1 MNPDPKPSQP
11 HTYTETVELKTVIK
25 NKSSQNLLDF
35 LSRRFHYLTPAQW
48 RERILDGRVTV
59 NERAASEGQPLRAGD
74 VVRYWTT
81 PWAEPEVRRDYR
93 VVYEDSTIF
102 VVSKPAPLPVHAIG
116 AYFKNT
122 LLSILRK
129 DIPEAEAYQLV
140 HRLDAETS
148 GLLLLVKD
156 KSLVYPFQK
165 MWSRDGLSPSPLAGE
180 GGVRGA
186 GDFVRKSYRA
196 IVFGRFASTQK
207 RFEGP
212 IGSDRESAVRMKL
225 KVDREKGKPSV
236 TEFELLETKGN
247 FSLVEARILT
257 GRTHQIRVHLEHLG
271 HPIVGDKL
279 YSGSD
284 ETFLHFYE
292 KGWDEWLQ
300 QKVIL
305 PRMALHACRLEF
317 THVKTGEKMV
327 FEDPMTEDLMAFWN
341 GLSAV

>member
-116 AYFKNT
+116 AYFQNT

-156 KSLVYPFQK
+156 KNLVYPFQK
-165 MWSRDGLSPSPLAGE
+165 QWE
-180 GGVRGA
+180 G
-186 GDFVRKSYRA
+186 DVRKNYRA
-196 IVFGRFASTQK
+196 IVFGAFSSTQK
-207 RFEGP
+207 RLDAP
-212 IGSDRESAVRMKL
+212 IGRNQESAVRMKL

-327 FEDPMTEDLMAFWN
+327 FEDPMPEDLMAFWN

>member
-35 LSRRFHYLTPAQW
+35 LSRRFHYLTPTQW

-116 AYFKNT
+116 AYFQNT

-156 KSLVYPFQK
+156 KNLVYPFQK
-165 MWSRDGLSPSPLAGE
+165 QWE
-180 GGVRGA
+180 G
-186 GDFVRKSYRA
+186 DVRKNYRA
-196 IVFGRFASTQK
+196 IVFGAFSSTQK
-207 RFEGP
+207 RLDAP
-212 IGSDRESAVRMKL
+212 IGRNQESAVRMKL

>member
-116 AYFKNT
+116 AYFQNT

-156 KSLVYPFQK
+156 KNLVYPFQK
-165 MWSRDGLSPSPLAGE
+165 QWE
-180 GGVRGA
+180 G
-186 GDFVRKSYRA
+186 DVRKNYRA
-196 IVFGRFASTQK
+196 IVFGAFSSTQK
-207 RFEGP
+207 RLDAP
-212 IGSDRESAVRMKL
+212 IGRNQESAVRMKL

-327 FEDPMTEDLMAFWN
+327 FEDPMTDDLMAFWN

>member
-116 AYFKNT
+116 AYFQNT

-156 KSLVYPFQK
+156 KNLVYPFQK
-165 MWSRDGLSPSPLAGE
+165 QWE
-180 GGVRGA
+180 G
-186 GDFVRKSYRA
+186 DVRKNYRA
-196 IVFGRFASTQK
+196 IVFGAFSSTQK
-207 RFEGP
+207 RLDAP
-212 IGSDRESAVRMKL
+212 IGRNQESAVRMKL

>member
-1 MNPDPKPSQP
+1 VNPDPKPSQP

-35 LSRRFHYLTPAQW
+35 LSRRFHYLTPTQW

-116 AYFKNT
+116 AYFQNT

-156 KSLVYPFQK
+156 KNLVYPFQK
-165 MWSRDGLSPSPLAGE
+165 QWE
-180 GGVRGA
+180 G
-186 GDFVRKSYRA
+186 DVRKNYRA
-196 IVFGRFASTQK
+196 IVFGAFSSTQK
-207 RFEGP
+207 RLDAP
-212 IGSDRESAVRMKL
+212 IGRNQESAVRMKL